1 MRDGNRQMRLQVTG
15 PIRNVFV
22 DENTMTPEFRCK
34 RGRIYKQERVVK
46 VESPQRTSAAV
57 EKRKKSPG
65 SPTLRLR
72 DA

>member
-34 RGRIYKQERVVK
+34 RGRIYTRERVVK

-65 SPTLRLR
+65 SPTFRLR